1 MEDICCKIL
10 RAEACVDMSARHT
23 SERGRKGDCVKVG
36 GGEEGECE
44 VERALGVRPVVRHS
58 RGC

>member
-23 SERGRKGDCVKVG
+23 SERGRKGDCVKEG
-36 GGEEGECE
+36 GGEEGER
-44 VERALGVRPVVRHS
+44 VKERVLGVRVRHS
-58 RGC
+58 P